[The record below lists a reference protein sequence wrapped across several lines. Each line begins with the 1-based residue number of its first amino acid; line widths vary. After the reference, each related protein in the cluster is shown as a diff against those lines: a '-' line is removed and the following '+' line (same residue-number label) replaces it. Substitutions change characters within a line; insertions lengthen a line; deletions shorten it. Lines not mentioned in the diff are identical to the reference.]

1 MERFSQRAPQALAG
15 WRAEYRNRTRHGSPF
30 GVAAS
35 AAPGVVMGP
44 GAGDTAG
51 PSVLPVS
58 PMSAPLTTSYRSLCL
73 LACCQALLLTNAAG
87 LVALNGLVGYGLSSN
102 KSLATLGVTTYVVG
116 SALSTMPMSL
126 WMARVGRRRGFMA
139 GALINV
145 VGCGIA
151 MLALLAHSFA
161 LFCFATAV
169 IGVYN
174 AVGLQYRFA
183 AAEVA
188 APADKATATSLVLA
202 GGIVGGVVGPQM
214 TRAGQHLFAT
224 AFVGSFVLLAATALV
239 ALAIAS
245 QVHVP
250 KPSVAHQDG
259 DGRPLRE
266 VVQQSIF
273 VVAALSGALSYG
285 LMNLLMTAT
294 PLAMSFCSYPYSQAV
309 LVIQW
314 HVVGMY
320 APAFVTGTLIKR
332 FGVLAVI
339 GAGIAML
346 AMASL
351 VALHGTTV
359 PHFVTALIL
368 VGLGWNLMYTGGT
381 VLLAECHTP
390 AERARAQ
397 GANDFL
403 VFAVMAISSFSSG
416 ALVSSAGWQVMNAAT
431 LAVLV
436 FAAALVIWF
445 ALLGRAR

>member
-1 MERFSQRAPQALAG
+1 M
-15 WRAEYRNRTRHGSPF
+15 W
-30 GVAAS
+30 
-35 AAPGVVMGP
+35 
-44 GAGDTAG
+44 
-51 PSVLPVS
+51 
-58 PMSAPLTTSYRSLCL
+58 
-73 LACCQALLLTNAAG
+73 
-87 LVALNGLVGYGLSSN
+87 
-102 KSLATLGVTTYVVG
+102 
-116 SALSTMPMSL
+116 
-126 WMARVGRRRGFMA
+126 
-139 GALINV
+139 
-145 VGCGIA
+145 
-151 MLALLAHSFA
+151 
-161 LFCFATAV
+161 
-169 IGVYN
+169 
-174 AVGLQYRFA
+174 
-183 AAEVA
+183 
-188 APADKATATSLVLA
+188 DKATATSLVLA

-294 PLAMSFCSYPYSQAV
+294 PLAMSFCSYPYGQAV